1 MQEIHTKLFVGM
13 THITII
19 ITLTCA
25 LFLWL
30 QRDEGERS
38 RRILSWIWFGCAAI
52 FFLRLIV
59 LYRVSMPHSDGL
71 LAVPA
76 LLGGFVAITILFAYP
91 VEIISPLWLN
101 RRRLL
106 LLFSP
111 VIFTIL
117 VVVAMRLCGIEFRTL
132 HNIKEIAEY
141 WYEPNVLIRFFVVF
155 EIFAYSFVVFYIPH
169 NKARCNTTLTWVY
182 SFVVG
187 IQGVSILYFC
197 NMFFGLIPMGIFH
210 QLYYLIFLCYITYQE
225 LFLRLFIVPSSDHVE
240 QRLEPETTIIYSKPL
255 NLTLSEQLAEYMER
269 EEPWR
274 NPNLTLP
281 ILAQALHTS
290 RTTLSQ
296 TIQSSDSDFYDY
308 VAGYRIRAF
317 CAEAQQGKVVSIQE
331 TFFKVGFRNR
341 ATALNQFKKQIG
353 TTPSEYLKSIYKQK

>member
-1 MQEIHTKLFVGM
+1 M

-19 ITLTCA
+19 VTLMCGA
-25 LFLWL
+25 LLWS

-38 RRILSWIWFGCAAI
+38 RRILAWIWFGCAAI

-59 LYRVSMPHSDGL
+59 LYRVTIPHSDGL

-76 LLGGFVAITILFAYP
+76 LLGGFLAITVLFTYP

-111 VIFTIL
+111 VIITVF
-117 VVVAMRLCGIEFRTL
+117 VVTVMYLCGVEFRTL
-132 HNIKEIAEY
+132 NIIKEIAEY
-141 WYEPNVLIRFFVVF
+141 WYEPNVFIRFVVAF
-155 EIFAYSFVVFYIPH
+155 EIFAYSFGVFYIPH

-225 LFLRLFIVPSSDHVE
+225 LFLRLFIVPSSDAPVTSQPDDE
-240 QRLEPETTIIYSKPL
+240 SESVMLPSNAPD
-255 NLTLSEQLAEYMER
+255 LTLGERLADYMER
-269 EEPWR
+269 AEPWR
-274 NPNLTLP
+274 NPNLSLP
-281 ILAQALHTS
+281 ILAEALHTS

-296 TIQSSDSDFYDY
+296 TIQRSESDFYDY

-317 CAEAQQGKVVSIQE
+317 CAVAEQGKVVSIQE
-331 TFFKVGFRNR
+331 TFFQVGFRNR
-341 ATALNQFKKQIG
+341 ATALNQFKKQVG
-353 TTPSEYLKSIYKQK
+353 TTPSEYLKSIYKKQ